1 MNKHTGEL
9 PVSVINEQQ
18 QRLLENTEMVHKILI
33 RDDFSSVREELTS
46 SLPPFTLSE
55 FITEWKASD
64 DRIVKI
70 PIIHAHDHVQPP
82 SIQQHEDDGDPFT
95 ALMPVDLISQTLK
108 RAFFVFV
115 QNSASA
121 DTPNFEPYVSMIH
134 KLYGQIRSLIPS
146 RPDLHPLLNDDDVKV
161 SACSADEMLTPLV
174 QAGEALM
181 LLEAPIRTES
191 TSEWLRCVKWL
202 KSGKDEDAGG
212 SNGDDT
218 FGMEMVEFAIA
229 STVFLLIK
237 ADICCMD
244 IAHEYLLNVV
254 PYIKRVGND
263 YERNRFQKKYGA
275 YPNSSVPYTKEWL
288 RIIYKKCEVDESI
301 STTKGA
307 VTTIIRTQGF
317 VNHLLFYNSAG
328 QAMLMPEIFEM
339 DLAWMNQIRSIC
351 RSAVIGSALFLHAC
365 NIASTSSQSM
375 AYVHPLPDSLRL
387 CKDLLVTALT
397 KKYNSNQDL
406 EDEVVSA
413 VENIAKTLCPS
424 LITDKLQF
432 LRGCS
437 IATIRGEDQVLNVL
451 DGRLRNFFLAMCAQD
466 SPFLKSRQVPAEIKT
481 GKQASSQLHSLKS
494 TSKGVSHHKQILIDS
509 ACQRGLSFFAE
520 DLAVAC
526 DMAASMIDLAW
537 NNYGEL
543 LLIPL
548 FREVMREEE
557 WID

>member
-1 MNKHTGEL
+1 
-9 PVSVINEQQ
+9 
-18 QRLLENTEMVHKILI
+18 MVHKILI
-33 RDDFSSVREELTS
+33 RDDFSSVREELTL
-46 SLPPFTLSE
+46 SLAPFTFSE
-55 FITEWKASD
+55 FITDWKASD
-64 DRIVKI
+64 DDQIMKI
-70 PIIHAHDHVQPP
+70 PIIHAHDYNVQ
-82 SIQQHEDDGDPFT
+82 SSSSTQQHEVGDGDPLT

-121 DTPNFEPYVSMIH
+121 DTPNFEPYISMIH
-134 KLYGQIRSLIPS
+134 KLYGQIRSLIPR

-161 SACSADEMLTPLV
+161 SACSANEMLTPLV
-174 QAGEALM
+174 RAGEALM

-202 KSGKDEDAGG
+202 KDDKDEEASGRG

-218 FGMEMVEFAIA
+218 FGMEMVEFAVA
-229 STVFLLIK
+229 STVFLLVK
-237 ADICCMD
+237 ADVCCMD

-263 YERNRFQKKYGA
+263 YERNCFQKKYGA

-288 RIIYKKCEVDESI
+288 RIIYKKCEVDESSI
-301 STTKGA
+301 IATATTKEA
-307 VTTIIRTQGF
+307 VTTTIRTQGF
-317 VNHLLFYNSAG
+317 VNNLLFYNSVG
-328 QAMLMPEIFEM
+328 QTMPMPEIFEM

-365 NIASTSSQSM
+365 NITSTPSQSM
-375 AYVHPLPDSLRL
+375 ANVHPLPDSLRL
-387 CKDLLVTALT
+387 CKDLLATKLT
-397 KKYNSNQDL
+397 KKYNNNQDL

-424 LITDKLQF
+424 LITDKLQY

-437 IATIRGEDQVLNVL
+437 IATIRGEDPVLSVL
-451 DGRLRNFFLAMCAQD
+451 DGRLRKLFLTMCAQD

-481 GKQASSQLHSLKS
+481 GKQASYRLHSVAS
-494 TSKGVSHHKQILIDS
+494 RSKGVSHHKRILIDS

-537 NNYGEL
+537 KNYGQL